1 MKLDEALNTIT
12 TGTGQTISQL
22 SLVRPQLVVFLR
34 HTGCTFCRQTLA
46 DLAKERDQ
54 LEHQNIGLVL
64 VHQSD
69 QAEGAHWF
77 AQYGLAHAEQI
88 SDPETKLYKA
98 FELGRASLTDIFR
111 PSVWWNGF
119 RAAILQGHWFGKIVG
134 DVFQLPGV
142 FLIDK
147 GKIVRAYRHQFA
159 SDRPNYSQFAC
170 PIEHHSA
177 HAP

>member
-1 MKLDEALNTIT
+1 MKLDEALSTIT
-12 TGTGQTISQL
+12 TASDKTLKQL
-22 SLVRPQLVVFLR
+22 SSVRPQLVVFLR
-34 HTGCTFCRQTLA
+34 HSGCTFCRQTLA
-46 DLAKERDQ
+46 DLAKQKDE
-54 LEHQNIGLVL
+54 LEQQNVGLVL

-69 QAEGAHWF
+69 QTEGTRWF

-98 FELGRASLTDIFR
+98 FELGRASLMDIFR

-119 RAAILQGHWFGKIVG
+119 LAAILQGHWFGKIVG

-159 SDRPNYSQFAC
+159 SDRPNYSQIAC
-170 PIEHHSA
+170 PMK
-177 HAP
+177 